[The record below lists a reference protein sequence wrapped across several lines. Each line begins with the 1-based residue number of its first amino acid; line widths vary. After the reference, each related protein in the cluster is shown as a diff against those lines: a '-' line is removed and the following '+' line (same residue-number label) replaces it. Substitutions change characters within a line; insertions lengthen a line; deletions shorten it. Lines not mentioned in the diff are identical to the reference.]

1 MKTVSEQTKETTRGC
16 SASYTPDPPDEIP
29 CGDVQQLTD
38 IAVCGLLCTLPHPS
52 ERSIAAAKDRR
63 VNLLDFFFF
72 STDYSYCHAH
82 TV

>member
-1 MKTVSEQTKETTRGC
+1 MKDKRGY
-16 SASYTPDPPDEIP
+16 SASDTPDPSDEIP

-63 VNLLDFFFF
+63 VNLLDFSLFNGLFIL
-72 STDYSYCHAH
+72 SYTHILM
-82 TV
+82 